1 MLKLQ
6 LTSEYQHYL
15 SINANIDNTMNTD
28 PIKLELYKNM
38 LTSVAEEMGVT
49 LQRTAFSP
57 NIKERLDF
65 SCAVFDSTGK
75 MVAQAAHIP
84 VHLGSMPLS
93 VLAAI
98 DHTEMAP
105 GDMIALNDPYR
116 GGTHLPDITL
126 VAPVFSD
133 GDIVDGKLKKGRSL
147 KRSGRRIYGKGYSSH
162 NLTERTA
169 RKIKKPVFF
178 VANRAHHAD
187 VGGMTPGSMPIATS
201 VIQEGIRIPPVKLI
215 RGGVLD
221 TDLWELILANVR
233 TPEERRG
240 DMEAQL
246 AANRVGERRLQ
257 EMVAKYGIT
266 EITTYMQ
273 ELCAYASRMV
283 RARLREI
290 PDGRYTYTDVLDN
303 DGITDEPIE
312 IRVAIEIEDDTAL
325 VDFTGTA
332 GQVRGSVNAIY
343 AITLSAV
350 FYTFRCIAGAD
361 VPANAGC
368 LEPIRVIA
376 PEGSVVNAKF
386 PAAVAGGNV
395 ETSQRI
401 VDVLLGAL
409 AQACPDQIPAASSGT
424 MNNLTIGGYDTSR
437 GKDFTYYETI
447 AGGMGARPNRDG
459 IDAIHTHMT
468 NTMNTPIEAIETN
481 YPMQVTTYGI
491 RRGTG
496 GAGKFQG
503 GAGVIRALKLLTD
516 AEVTILSERRK
527 RGPYGLQGGE
537 SGQPGCNVLISGGEE
552 HPLAS
557 KVSVST
563 REGDVIRIE
572 TPGGGGFSS

>member
-1 MLKLQ
+1 M
-6 LTSEYQHYL
+6 
-15 SINANIDNTMNTD
+15 NAD

-65 SCAVFDSTGK
+65 SCAVFDGAGK

-98 DHTEMAP
+98 EHTEMAP
-105 GDMIALNDPYR
+105 GDMIVLNDPYR

-133 GDIVDGKLKKGRSL
+133 EKPDNEKNS
-147 KRSGRRIYGKGYSSH
+147 
-162 NLTERTA
+162 
-169 RKIKKPVFF
+169 PVFF

-201 VIQEGIRIPPVKLI
+201 VIQEGIRIPPVKLV
-215 RGGVLD
+215 RSGELD
-221 TDLWELILANVR
+221 TDLWELILSNVR

-257 EMVAKYGIT
+257 EMVTKYGAT
-266 EITTYMQ
+266 EIAAYMQ
-273 ELCAYASRMV
+273 ELCEYANRML

-290 PDGRYTYTDVLDN
+290 PDGRYVYTDVLDN
-303 DGITDEPIE
+303 DGISDDPIE
-312 IRVAIEIEDDTAL
+312 IRVAIEIENDTAV

-332 GQVRGSVNAIY
+332 PQARGSVNAIY

-350 FYTFRCIAGAD
+350 FYTFRCLAGAD

-368 LEPIRVIA
+368 LDPIQVIT
-376 PEGSVVNAKF
+376 PEGTVVNAKF

-424 MNNLTIGGYDTSR
+424 MNNLTIGGYDAAR
-437 GKDFTYYETI
+437 DKEFTYYETI
-447 AGGMGARPNRDG
+447 AGGMGARPDRNG

-481 YPMQVTTYGI
+481 YPMQVVTYGI

-496 GAGKFQG
+496 GTGKYRG
-503 GAGVIRALKLLTD
+503 GAGVIRALRLLTD
-516 AEVTILSERRK
+516 AEVTILSERRTQ
-527 RGPYGLQGGE
+527 GPYGLQGGA

-552 HPLAS
+552 CALAG
-557 KVSVST
+557 KVSIST
-563 REGDVIRIE
+563 REGDIIRIE

>member
-1 MLKLQ
+1 MLVEPQ
-6 LTSEYQHYL
+6 LPPSDSLFHEDAHHKVTTD
-15 SINANIDNTMNTD
+15 IVNTD

-65 SCAVFDSTGK
+65 SCAVFDGTGK

-98 DHTEMAP
+98 EHTEMAP

-126 VAPVFSD
+126 VAPVFSSAN
-133 GDIVDGKLKKGRSL
+133 GSKTK
-147 KRSGRRIYGKGYSSH
+147 
-162 NLTERTA
+162 NE
-169 RKIKKPVFF
+169 PVFF

-187 VGGMTPGSMPIATS
+187 VGGMAPGSMPIATS

-215 RGGVLD
+215 RAGELD

-246 AANRVGERRLQ
+246 AANRVGERRLR
-257 EMVAKYGIT
+257 EMITKYGVT
-266 EITTYMQ
+266 EIAAYME
-273 ELCAYASRMV
+273 ELCAYASRMI
-283 RARLREI
+283 RARLQEI
-290 PDGRYTYTDVLDN
+290 PDGRYVYADVLDN

-312 IRVAIEIEDDTAL
+312 IRVAIEVENDTAV

-332 GQVRGSVNAIY
+332 PQVRGSVNAIY

-376 PEGSVVNAKF
+376 PEGTVVNANF

-424 MNNLTIGGYDTSR
+424 MNNLTIGGYDASR

-481 YPMQVTTYGI
+481 YPMQVAEYAI

-496 GAGKFQG
+496 GTGKFRG

-516 AEVTILSERRK
+516 AEVTILSERRT

-537 SGQPGCNVLISGGEE
+537 SGQPGCNVLISDGEE
-552 HPLAS
+552 HPLAG

-572 TPGGGGFSS
+572 TPGGGGFLSE

>member
-1 MLKLQ
+1 MR
-6 LTSEYQHYL
+6 
-15 SINANIDNTMNTD
+15 MD

-49 LQRTAFSP
+49 LRRTAFSP

-65 SCAVFDSTGK
+65 SCAVFDDAGK

-98 DHTEMAP
+98 AHTEMVP

-126 VAPVFSD
+126 VAPVFST
-133 GDIVDGKLKKGRSL
+133 KKE
-147 KRSGRRIYGKGYSSH
+147 RREKH
-162 NLTERTA
+162 R
-169 RKIKKPVFF
+169 PVFF

-187 VGGMTPGSMPIATS
+187 VGGMSPGSMPIATS
-201 VIQEGIRIPPVKLI
+201 VIQEGIRIPPVKLV
-215 RGGVLD
+215 RGGALD

-240 DMEAQL
+240 DIEAQL

-257 EMVAKYGIT
+257 EMVTKYGT
-266 EITTYMQ
+266 AEIATYME
-273 ELCAYASRMV
+273 ELHGYASRMV

-290 PDGRYTYTDVLDN
+290 PDGRYAYTDVLDN
-303 DGITDEPIE
+303 DGISDEPIE
-312 IRVAIEIEDDTAL
+312 IRVAIEIKGDTAV

-332 GQVRGSVNAIY
+332 SQARGSINAIY

-350 FYTFRCIAGAD
+350 FYTFRCLAGAD

-368 LEPIRVIA
+368 LEPIQVIA

-409 AQACPDQIPAASSGT
+409 AQACPDEIPAASSGT
-424 MNNLTIGGYDTSR
+424 MNNLTIGGYDASR
-437 GKDFTYYETI
+437 GKEFTYYETI
-447 AGGMGARPNRDG
+447 AGGMGARPNSDG

-481 YPMQVTTYGI
+481 YPMQVVEYGI

-496 GAGKFQG
+496 GAGQFRG
-503 GAGVIRALKLLTD
+503 GDGVVRGVQMLTD
-516 AEVTILSERRK
+516 AEVTILSERRT
-527 RGPYGLQGGE
+527 RGPYGLRGGKP
-537 SGQPGCNVLISGGEE
+537 GQPGRNVLISDGAEE
-552 HPLAS
+552 PLAG
-557 KVSVST
+557 KVSIST
-563 REGDVIRIE
+563 NEGDIIRIE
-572 TPGGGGFSS
+572 TPGGGGFFSVKKA

>member
-1 MLKLQ
+1 
-6 LTSEYQHYL
+6 
-15 SINANIDNTMNTD
+15 MNFD

-65 SCAVFDSTGK
+65 SCAVFDGTGQ

-84 VHLGSMPLS
+84 AHLGSMPLS
-93 VLAAI
+93 VLSAI
-98 DHTEMAP
+98 EHTEMGP

-126 VAPVFSD
+126 VAPVFS
-133 GDIVDGKLKKGRSL
+133 KASAN
-147 KRSGRRIYGKGYSSH
+147 SP
-162 NLTERTA
+162 T
-169 RKIKKPVFF
+169 FF

-187 VGGMTPGSMPIATS
+187 VGGMTPGSMPLATS

-215 RGGVLD
+215 RGGALD

-233 TPEERRG
+233 TPTERRG

-246 AANRVGERRLQ
+246 AANRIGERRLR
-257 EMVAKYGIT
+257 EMVAKYGT
-266 EITTYMQ
+266 KEIEAYMQ
-273 ELCAYASRMV
+273 ELCAYSSRMV
-283 RARLREI
+283 RAFLQEI
-290 PDGRYTYTDVLDN
+290 PDGRYVYADFLDN
-303 DGITDEPIE
+303 DGITAEPVE
-312 IRVAIEIEDDTAL
+312 IRVAIDIKADTAV

-350 FYTFRCIAGAD
+350 FYTFRCVAGVD
-361 VPANAGC
+361 VPSNAGC

-376 PEGSVVNAKF
+376 PEGTVVNAKF

-409 AQACPDQIPAASSGT
+409 ATACPERIPAASCGS
-424 MNNLTIGGYDTSR
+424 MNNLTVGGYDAAR
-437 GKDFTYYETI
+437 GRDFTYYETI

-468 NTMNTPIEAIETN
+468 NTMNTPIEAIETS
-481 YPMQVTTYGI
+481 YPMQVEQYAI

-496 GAGKFQG
+496 GAGEFQG
-503 GAGVIRALKLLTD
+503 GAGVVRSLRLLTD
-516 AEVTILSERRK
+516 AEVTILSERRALC
-527 RGPYGLQGGE
+527 PYGLQGGE
-537 SGQPGCNVLISGGEE
+537 AGQPGRNMLIREKTGGDSTAQ
-552 HPLAS
+552 PLAG
-557 KVSVST
+557 KATVSAH
-563 REGDVIRIE
+563 EGDIIQIE
-572 TPGGGGFSS
+572 TPGGGGYGKKGCIDD

>member
-1 MLKLQ
+1 M
-6 LTSEYQHYL
+6 
-15 SINANIDNTMNTD
+15 NAD

-65 SCAVFDSTGK
+65 SCAVFDDTGK

-98 DHTEMAP
+98 AHTEMAP

-133 GDIVDGKLKKGRSL
+133 NNEEGAKNRPI
-147 KRSGRRIYGKGYSSH
+147 
-162 NLTERTA
+162 
-169 RKIKKPVFF
+169 FF

-187 VGGMTPGSMPIATS
+187 VGGMSPGSMPIATS

-215 RGGVLD
+215 RGGELN

-240 DMEAQL
+240 DIEAQL

-257 EMVAKYGIT
+257 EMVTKYGT
-266 EITTYMQ
+266 AEMTAYMQ
-273 ELCAYASRMV
+273 ELRDYASRMV
-283 RARLREI
+283 RARLQEI
-290 PDGRYTYTDVLDN
+290 PDGRYVYADVLDN
-303 DGITDEPIE
+303 DGIIDEPIE
-312 IRVAIEIEDDTAL
+312 IRVAIEIEGDTAV

-332 GQVRGSVNAIY
+332 PQARGSVNAIY

-368 LEPIRVIA
+368 LEPIQVIA

-424 MNNLTIGGYDTSR
+424 MNNLTIGGYDASR
-437 GKDFTYYETI
+437 GKEFTYYETI
-447 AGGMGARPNRDG
+447 AGGMGARPNSDG

-481 YPMQVTTYGI
+481 YPMQVAQYTI
-491 RRGTG
+491 RHGTG
-496 GAGKFQG
+496 GAGKFSG
-503 GAGVIRALKLLTD
+503 GAGVVRALQILTD
-516 AEVTILSERRK
+516 AEVTILSERRT
-527 RGPYGLQGGE
+527 RGPYGLQGGA
-537 SGQPGCNVLISGGEE
+537 SGEPGRNVLISDGEE
-552 HPLAS
+552 HRLAG
-557 KVSVST
+557 KVSIST
-563 REGDVIRIE
+563 REGDIIRIE
-572 TPGGGGFSS
+572 TPGGGGFSAGRHTDLCRDKDLS

>member
-1 MLKLQ
+1 
-6 LTSEYQHYL
+6 
-15 SINANIDNTMNTD
+15 MNTD

-215 RGGVLD
+215 RGGELD

>member
-1 MLKLQ
+1 
-6 LTSEYQHYL
+6 
-15 SINANIDNTMNTD
+15 MNTD

-65 SCAVFDSTGK
+65 SCAVFDNTGK

-98 DHTEMAP
+98 AHTEMVP

-133 GDIVDGKLKKGRSL
+133 GNIIEEESKKVRNL
-147 KRSGRRIYGKGYSSH
+147 KRSGRRIYGEDFSSH
-162 NLTERTA
+162 NPTERTA

-201 VIQEGIRIPPVKLI
+201 VIQEGIRIPPIKLI
-215 RGGVLD
+215 RGEELD
-221 TDLWELILANVR
+221 TDLWEFILANVR
-233 TPEERRG
+233 TPGERRG
-240 DMEAQL
+240 DMEAQV

-257 EMVAKYGIT
+257 EMMGKYGASEMT
-266 EITTYMQ
+266 EYMQ
-273 ELCAYASRMV
+273 ELCAYANRMV

-290 PDGRYTYTDVLDN
+290 PNGRYTYTDMLDN

-312 IRVAIEIEDDTAL
+312 IRVAIEIEDDTAV

-332 GQVRGSVNAIY
+332 QQVRGSVNAIY

-350 FYTFRCIAGAD
+350 FYAFRCIAGVD

-368 LEPIRVIA
+368 LEPIQVVA
-376 PEGSVVNAKF
+376 PEGTVVNAKF

-409 AQACPDQIPAASSGT
+409 AKACPDQIPAASSGT
-424 MNNLTIGGYDTSR
+424 MNNLTIGGYDVSR
-437 GKDFTYYETI
+437 GKEFTYYETI

-481 YPMQVTTYGI
+481 YPMQVAAYAI

-496 GAGKFQG
+496 GTGKFRG
-503 GAGVIRALKLLTD
+503 GAGVVRALRLLTD
-516 AEVTILSERRK
+516 AEITILSERRN

-537 SGQPGCNVLISGGEE
+537 PGEPGRNVLISGGEE
-552 HPLAS
+552 RPLAG

-563 REGDVIRIE
+563 REGDIIRIE
-572 TPGGGGFSS
+572 TPGGGGFFND

>member
-1 MLKLQ
+1 
-6 LTSEYQHYL
+6 
-15 SINANIDNTMNTD
+15 MNTD

-49 LQRTAFSP
+49 LQRTAYSP

-65 SCAVFDSTGK
+65 SCAVFDGTGK

-98 DHTEMAP
+98 AHTEMAP

-126 VAPVFSD
+126 VAPVFSNENE
-133 GDIVDGKLKKGRSL
+133 LE
-147 KRSGRRIYGKGYSSH
+147 
-162 NLTERTA
+162 N
-169 RKIKKPVFF
+169 KPIFF

-187 VGGMTPGSMPIATS
+187 VGGMSPGSMPIATS

-215 RGGVLD
+215 RGGKLD

-257 EMVAKYGIT
+257 EMLTKYGST
-266 EITTYMQ
+266 EITAYMQ

-283 RARLREI
+283 QARLREI

-312 IRVAIEIEDDTAL
+312 IQVAIEIENDTAL

-332 GQVRGSVNAIY
+332 EQARGSVNAIY

-424 MNNLTIGGYDTSR
+424 MNNLTIGGYDASR

-481 YPMQVTTYGI
+481 YPMQVTTYSI

-496 GAGKFQG
+496 GTGKFRG
-503 GAGVIRALKLLTD
+503 GAGVIRALRLLTD
-516 AEVTILSERRK
+516 AEVTILSERRT

-537 SGQPGCNVLISGGEE
+537 PGQPGRNLLISDEEE
-552 HPLAS
+552 HLLDS

-563 REGDVIRIE
+563 SEGDVIRIE

>member
-1 MLKLQ
+1 MRKSDIRRIHP
-6 LTSEYQHYL
+6 TRTNGT
-15 SINANIDNTMNTD
+15 NAMNTD

-65 SCAVFDSTGK
+65 SCAVFDGTGK

-98 DHTEMAP
+98 EHTEMAP

-126 VAPVFSD
+126 VAPIFSD
-133 GDIVDGKLKKGRSL
+133 EKTGGR
-147 KRSGRRIYGKGYSSH
+147 KNRPI
-162 NLTERTA
+162 
-169 RKIKKPVFF
+169 FF

-215 RGGVLD
+215 RGGALD

-233 TPEERRG
+233 TPGERRG

-257 EMVAKYGIT
+257 EMAAKYGT
-266 EITTYMQ
+266 AEITAYMQ

-290 PDGRYTYTDVLDN
+290 PDGRYVYADVLDN
-303 DGITDEPIE
+303 DGITDDPIE
-312 IRVAIEIEDDTAL
+312 IQVAIEVENDTAV

-332 GQVRGSVNAIY
+332 PQVRGSVNAIY

-368 LEPIRVIA
+368 LDPIRVIA
-376 PEGSVVNAKF
+376 PEGTVVNAKF

-401 VDVLLGAL
+401 VDVILGAL
-409 AQACPDQIPAASSGT
+409 AQACPHQIPAASSGT
-424 MNNLTIGGYDTSR
+424 MNNLTIGGYDASR

-459 IDAIHTHMT
+459 IDAVHTHMT
-468 NTMNTPIEAIETN
+468 NTMNTPIEALETN
-481 YPMQVTTYGI
+481 YPMQVTTYAI
-491 RRGTG
+491 RRRTGGTG
-496 GAGKFQG
+496 KFRG
-503 GAGVIRALKLLTD
+503 GAGVIRALRLLTD
-516 AEVTILSERRK
+516 AEVTILSERRT
-527 RGPYGLQGGE
+527 RGPYGLAGGQA
-537 SGQPGCNVLISGGEE
+537 GQPGYNALISAGEE
-552 HPLAS
+552 HPLAG
-557 KVSVST
+557 KVSISV

>member
-1 MLKLQ
+1 
-6 LTSEYQHYL
+6 
-15 SINANIDNTMNTD
+15 MNTD

-65 SCAVFDSTGK
+65 SCAVFDGTGK

-98 DHTEMAP
+98 ERTEMAP

-126 VAPVFSD
+126 VAPIFSD
-133 GDIVDGKLKKGRSL
+133 ENK
-147 KRSGRRIYGKGYSSH
+147 
-162 NLTERTA
+162 N
-169 RKIKKPVFF
+169 KPVFF

-187 VGGMTPGSMPIATS
+187 VGGMAPGSMPIATS

-215 RGGVLD
+215 RAGELD

-257 EMVAKYGIT
+257 EMIAKYGTI
-266 EITTYMQ
+266 EIAAYM
-273 ELCAYASRMV
+273 EALCAYASRMV
-283 RARLREI
+283 RARIREI
-290 PDGRYTYTDVLDN
+290 PDGRYVHTDVLDN
-303 DGITDEPIE
+303 DGITDDPIE
-312 IRVAIEIEDDTAL
+312 IQVAIEIENDEAV

-332 GQVRGSVNAIY
+332 PQVRGSVNAIY

-376 PEGSVVNAKF
+376 PGGTVVNAKF

-424 MNNLTIGGYDTSR
+424 MNNLTIGGYDASR

-481 YPMQVTTYGI
+481 YPMQVVEYAI

-496 GAGKFQG
+496 GAGKFRG
-503 GAGVIRALKLLTD
+503 GDGVIRSLRLLTE
-516 AEVTILSERRK
+516 AEVTILSERRT

-537 SGQPGCNVLISGGEE
+537 SGRPGRNVLISDNKE
-552 HPLAS
+552 HPLTS
-557 KVSVST
+557 KVSVSM

-572 TPGGGGFSS
+572 TPGGGGFSSTKGLS

>member
-1 MLKLQ
+1 
-6 LTSEYQHYL
+6 
-15 SINANIDNTMNTD
+15 MNMD

-49 LQRTAFSP
+49 LRRTAFSP

-65 SCAVFDSTGK
+65 SCAVFDDTGK

-98 DHTEMAP
+98 AHTEMAP

-126 VAPVFSD
+126 VAPVLSND
-133 GDIVDGKLKKGRSL
+133 REKDTKSQPI
-147 KRSGRRIYGKGYSSH
+147 
-162 NLTERTA
+162 
-169 RKIKKPVFF
+169 FF

-187 VGGMTPGSMPIATS
+187 VGGMSPGSMPIATS

-215 RGGVLD
+215 RGGELN

-240 DMEAQL
+240 DIEAQL

-257 EMVAKYGIT
+257 EMVTKYGDT
-266 EITTYMQ
+266 EITAYMA
-273 ELCAYASRMV
+273 ELRAYASRMV
-283 RARLREI
+283 RARLRDI
-290 PDGRYTYTDVLDN
+290 PDGRYIYSDVLDN
-303 DGITDEPIE
+303 DGIIDESIE
-312 IRVAIEIEDDTAL
+312 IRVAIEIKGDTAV

-332 GQVRGSVNAIY
+332 PQARGSVNAIY

-368 LEPIRVIA
+368 LEPIQVIA

-424 MNNLTIGGYDTSR
+424 MNNLTIGGYDVSR
-437 GKDFTYYETI
+437 GKEFTYYETI
-447 AGGMGARPNRDG
+447 AGGMGARPNKDG

-481 YPMQVTTYGI
+481 YPMQVVEYGV

-496 GAGKFQG
+496 GVGKFRG
-503 GAGVIRALKLLTD
+503 GAGVVRALQVLTD
-516 AEVTILSERRK
+516 AEVTILSERRT
-527 RGPYGLQGGE
+527 RGPYGLQEGAQ
-537 SGQPGCNVLISGGEE
+537 GQPGRNVLISEGEE
-552 HPLAS
+552 HPLAG
-557 KVSVST
+557 KVSIST
-563 REGDVIRIE
+563 REGDIIRIE
-572 TPGGGGFSS
+572 TPGGGGYGNKGTR

>member
-1 MLKLQ
+1 
-6 LTSEYQHYL
+6 
-15 SINANIDNTMNTD
+15 MNTD

-65 SCAVFDSTGK
+65 SCAVFDNTGK

-98 DHTEMAP
+98 AHTEMVP

-126 VAPVFSD
+126 VAPVFSNGDMEKWKD
-133 GDIVDGKLKKGRSL
+133 GRKSEWKD
-147 KRSGRRIYGKGYSSH
+147 RRGSQSS
-162 NLTERTA
+162 NLPIFQSSIRP
-169 RKIKKPVFF
+169 IFF

-187 VGGMTPGSMPIATS
+187 VGGMSPGSMPIATS
-201 VIQEGIRIPPVKLI
+201 VIQEGIRIPPIKLI
-215 RGGVLD
+215 RGGELD
-221 TDLWELILANVR
+221 TDLWEFILANVR
-233 TPEERRG
+233 TPGERRG
-240 DMEAQL
+240 DMEAQV
-246 AANRVGERRLQ
+246 AANRVGERRLW
-257 EMVAKYGIT
+257 EMMGKYGAPEIT
-266 EITTYMQ
+266 EYMQ

-290 PDGRYTYTDVLDN
+290 PNGRYTYTDVLDN

-332 GQVRGSVNAIY
+332 QQVRGSVNAIY

-350 FYTFRCIAGAD
+350 FYAFRCIAGTD

-368 LEPIRVIA
+368 LEPIRVVA
-376 PEGSVVNAKF
+376 PEGTVVNAKF

-424 MNNLTIGGYDTSR
+424 MNNLTIGGYDVSR
-437 GKDFTYYETI
+437 QKEFTYYETI

-481 YPMQVTTYGI
+481 YPMQVAAYAI

-496 GAGKFQG
+496 GPGKFRG
-503 GAGVIRALKLLTD
+503 GDGVIRALRLLTD
-516 AEVTILSERRK
+516 AEVTLLSERRT

-537 SGQPGCNVLISGGEE
+537 PGKPGRNVLISDGEE
-552 HPLAS
+552 HPLAG
-557 KVSVST
+557 KVSIST
-563 REGDVIRIE
+563 REGEVIRIE
-572 TPGGGGFSS
+572 TPGGGGYGKKGTPNS

>member
-1 MLKLQ
+1 M
-6 LTSEYQHYL
+6 
-15 SINANIDNTMNTD
+15 TMIAD

-49 LQRTAFSP
+49 LRRTAFSP

-65 SCAVFDSTGK
+65 SCAVFDDTGK

-98 DHTEMAP
+98 AHTEMVP

-126 VAPVFSD
+126 VAPVFGAFSQSGSD
-133 GDIVDGKLKKGRSL
+133 EKEKQGKHR
-147 KRSGRRIYGKGYSSH
+147 
-162 NLTERTA
+162 
-169 RKIKKPVFF
+169 PVFF

-187 VGGMTPGSMPIATS
+187 VGGMSPGSMPIATS
-201 VIQEGIRIPPVKLI
+201 VIQEGIRIPPVKLV
-215 RGGVLD
+215 RGGALN

-240 DMEAQL
+240 DIEAQV

-257 EMVAKYGIT
+257 EMVTKYGTT
-266 EITTYMQ
+266 EIAAYME
-273 ELCAYASRMV
+273 ELRGYASRMV

-290 PDGRYTYTDVLDN
+290 PDGRYVYTDVLDN

-312 IRVAIEIEDDTAL
+312 IRVAIEIKGDTAV

-332 GQVRGSVNAIY
+332 PQVRGSVNAIY

-350 FYTFRCIAGAD
+350 FYTFRCLAGAD

-368 LEPIRVIA
+368 LEPIQVIA
-376 PEGSVVNAKF
+376 PEGSVVNATF

-409 AQACPDQIPAASSGT
+409 SQACPDEIPAASSGT
-424 MNNLTIGGYDTSR
+424 MNNLTIGGYDPSR
-437 GKDFTYYETI
+437 GKEFTYYETI
-447 AGGMGARPNRDG
+447 AGGMGARPNGDG

-481 YPMQVTTYGI
+481 YPMQVVEYAI

-496 GAGKFQG
+496 GKGKFRG
-503 GAGVIRALKLLTD
+503 GAGVVRALRILTE
-516 AEVTILSERRK
+516 AEATILSERRT

-537 SGQPGCNVLISGGEE
+537 QGKPGRNVLISGKKE
-552 HPLAS
+552 HQLAG
-557 KVSVST
+557 KASVSME
-563 REGDVIRIE
+563 EGDVIRIE
-572 TPGGGGFSS
+572 TPGGGGFFPETPPRHNR

>member
-1 MLKLQ
+1 M
-6 LTSEYQHYL
+6 
-15 SINANIDNTMNTD
+15 D

-49 LQRTAFSP
+49 LRRTAFSP

-65 SCAVFDSTGK
+65 SCAVFDDTGK

-98 DHTEMAP
+98 AHTEMAP

-133 GDIVDGKLKKGRSL
+133 TNEKAAKNRPI
-147 KRSGRRIYGKGYSSH
+147 
-162 NLTERTA
+162 
-169 RKIKKPVFF
+169 FF

-187 VGGMTPGSMPIATS
+187 VGGMSPGSMPIATS

-215 RGGVLD
+215 RGGELN

-240 DMEAQL
+240 DIEAQL

-257 EMVAKYGIT
+257 EMVTKYGT
-266 EITTYMQ
+266 SEMTAYME
-273 ELCAYASRMV
+273 ELRAYASRMV

-290 PDGRYTYTDVLDN
+290 PDGRYVYADMLDN
-303 DGITDEPIE
+303 DGIIDEPIE
-312 IRVAIEIEDDTAL
+312 IRVAIEIEDDTAV

-332 GQVRGSVNAIY
+332 PQARGSVNAIY

-368 LEPIRVIA
+368 LEPIEVIA

-409 AQACPDQIPAASSGT
+409 AQACPNQIPAASSGT
-424 MNNLTIGGYDTSR
+424 MNNLTIGGYDVSR
-437 GKDFTYYETI
+437 RKEFTYYETI

-481 YPMQVTTYGI
+481 YPMQVVQYGI

-496 GAGKFQG
+496 GAGRFRG
-503 GAGVIRALKLLTD
+503 GAGVVRALRILTD
-516 AEVTILSERRK
+516 AEVTILSERRTQ
-527 RGPYGLQGGE
+527 GPYGLQGGE
-537 SGQPGCNVLISGGEE
+537 AGQPGHNSLISDGEK
-552 HPLAS
+552 HPLPG
-557 KVSVST
+557 KVSIST
-563 REGDVIRIE
+563 REGDIIQIE
-572 TPGGGGFSS
+572 TPGGGGFSA

>member
-1 MLKLQ
+1 M
-6 LTSEYQHYL
+6 
-15 SINANIDNTMNTD
+15 D

-49 LQRTAFSP
+49 LRRTAFSP

-65 SCAVFDSTGK
+65 SCAVFDDTGR

-98 DHTEMAP
+98 AHAEMVP
-105 GDMIALNDPYR
+105 GDMVVLNDPYR

-133 GDIVDGKLKKGRSL
+133 EKGTSEKNRP
-147 KRSGRRIYGKGYSSH
+147 
-162 NLTERTA
+162 A
-169 RKIKKPVFF
+169 FF

-187 VGGMTPGSMPIATS
+187 VGGMRPGSMPIATS
-201 VIQEGIRIPPVKLI
+201 VIQEGIRIPPVKLV
-215 RGGVLD
+215 RGGALD

-246 AANRVGERRLQ
+246 AANRVGERRLH
-257 EMVAKYGIT
+257 EMVAKYGT
-266 EITTYMQ
+266 AEIAAYMK
-273 ELCAYASRMV
+273 ELRAYASRMV
-283 RARLREI
+283 RARLRDI
-290 PDGRYTYTDVLDN
+290 PDGRYAYTDVLDN

-312 IRVAIEIEDDTAL
+312 IRVAIEIKDDTAV

-332 GQVRGSVNAIY
+332 AQARGSVNAIY

-350 FYTFRCIAGAD
+350 FYTFRCLAGAE

-368 LEPIRVIA
+368 LEPIQVIA
-376 PEGSVVNAKF
+376 PEGSVVNATF

-424 MNNLTIGGYDTSR
+424 MNNLTIGGYDAVR
-437 GKDFTYYETI
+437 RKEFTYYETI
-447 AGGMGARPNRDG
+447 AGGMGARPNADG

-481 YPMQVTTYGI
+481 YPMRVVEYGI

-496 GAGKFQG
+496 GAGKFRG
-503 GAGVIRALKLLTD
+503 GAGVVRALQLLTET
-516 AEVTILSERRK
+516 EVTILSERRT
-527 RGPYGLQGGE
+527 RGPYGLQGGA
-537 SGQPGCNVLISGGEE
+537 PGHPGRNVLISNEEE
-552 HPLAS
+552 HPLAG
-557 KVSVST
+557 KVSIST
-563 REGDVIRIE
+563 REGDIIRIE
-572 TPGGGGFSS
+572 TPGGGGFSF

>member
-1 MLKLQ
+1 MLKCKQ
-6 LTSEYQHYL
+6 LL
-15 SINANIDNTMNTD
+15 GLLVIDSQQLDKQKAMRMD

-49 LQRTAFSP
+49 LRRTAFSP

-65 SCAVFDSTGK
+65 SCAVFDDTGK

-98 DHTEMAP
+98 AHTEMAP

-126 VAPVFSD
+126 VTPVF
-133 GDIVDGKLKKGRSL
+133 LEKKEKQGA
-147 KRSGRRIYGKGYSSH
+147 H
-162 NLTERTA
+162 Q
-169 RKIKKPVFF
+169 PVFF

-187 VGGMTPGSMPIATS
+187 VGGMRPGSMPIATS
-201 VIQEGIRIPPVKLI
+201 VIQEGIRIPPVKLV
-215 RGGVLD
+215 RGGALD

-240 DMEAQL
+240 DIEAQV

-257 EMVAKYGIT
+257 EMVTKYGT
-266 EITTYMQ
+266 AEIATYME
-273 ELCAYASRMV
+273 ELRGYASRMV

-290 PDGRYTYTDVLDN
+290 PDGRYTYADMLDN

-312 IRVAIEIEDDTAL
+312 IRVAIEIKGETAV

-332 GQVRGSVNAIY
+332 PQARGSVNAIH

-350 FYTFRCIAGAD
+350 FYTFRCLAGAD

-368 LEPIRVIA
+368 LEPIQVTA
-376 PEGSVVNAKF
+376 PEGSVVNARF

-424 MNNLTIGGYDTSR
+424 MNNLTIGGYDASR
-437 GKDFTYYETI
+437 EKEFTYYETI
-447 AGGMGARPNRDG
+447 AGGMGARPNSDG

-481 YPMQVTTYGI
+481 YPMQVVQYAI

-496 GAGKFQG
+496 GTGKFRG
-503 GAGVIRALKLLTD
+503 GAGVVRALRILTE
-516 AEVTILSERRK
+516 AEVTILSERRT
-527 RGPYGLQGGE
+527 RGPYGLRGGE
-537 SGQPGCNVLISGGEE
+537 PGQPGRNILISDGKE
-552 HPLAS
+552 HPLTG
-557 KVSVST
+557 KVSLST
-563 REGDVIRIE
+563 REGDIIRIE
-572 TPGGGGFSS
+572 TPGGGGFFPVEKA

>member
-1 MLKLQ
+1 
-6 LTSEYQHYL
+6 
-15 SINANIDNTMNTD
+15 MNTD

-65 SCAVFDSTGK
+65 SCAVFDGTGK

-98 DHTEMAP
+98 EHTEMAP

-126 VAPVFSD
+126 VAPVFS
-133 GDIVDGKLKKGRSL
+133 GENGS
-147 KRSGRRIYGKGYSSH
+147 KRK
-162 NLTERTA
+162 N
-169 RKIKKPVFF
+169 KPVFF

-187 VGGMTPGSMPIATS
+187 VGGMAPGSMPIATS

-215 RGGVLD
+215 RSGELD

-246 AANRVGERRLQ
+246 AANRVGERRLR
-257 EMVAKYGIT
+257 EMITKYGTTDIT
-266 EITTYMQ
+266 AYMQ
-273 ELCAYASRMV
+273 ELCEYASRMV
-283 RARLREI
+283 RARLQEI
-290 PDGRYTYTDVLDN
+290 PDGRYVYTDVLDN
-303 DGITDEPIE
+303 DGISDEPIE
-312 IRVAIEIEDDTAL
+312 IQVAVEIENDTAV

-332 GQVRGSVNAIY
+332 PQARGSVNAIY

-368 LEPIRVIA
+368 LEPIQVIA
-376 PEGSVVNAKF
+376 PEGTVVNAKF

-424 MNNLTIGGYDTSR
+424 MNNLTIGGYDTAR

-468 NTMNTPIEAIETN
+468 NTMNTPVEAIETN
-481 YPMQVTTYGI
+481 YPMQVATYSI

-496 GAGKFQG
+496 GAGKFRG
-503 GAGVIRALKLLTD
+503 GDGVIRALRLLTD
-516 AEVTILSERRK
+516 AEVTILSERRTQ
-527 RGPYGLQGGE
+527 GPYGLQGGE
-537 SGQPGCNVLISGGEE
+537 AGQPGYNALISGGEE

-572 TPGGGGFSS
+572 TPGGGGFAS

>member
-1 MLKLQ
+1 M
-6 LTSEYQHYL
+6 
-15 SINANIDNTMNTD
+15 NAD
-28 PIKLELYKNM
+28 PIKLELYKNI

-65 SCAVFDSTGK
+65 SCAVFDGSGQ

-98 DHTEMAP
+98 ERTEMGP
-105 GDMIALNDPYR
+105 GDMIVLNDPYC

-133 GDIVDGKLKKGRSL
+133 EKSDDGETR
-147 KRSGRRIYGKGYSSH
+147 
-162 NLTERTA
+162 
-169 RKIKKPVFF
+169 PVFF

-215 RGGVLD
+215 RGGELD

-240 DMEAQL
+240 DMEAQI

-257 EMVAKYGIT
+257 EMVNKYGT
-266 EITTYMQ
+266 PEITAYMQ

-283 RARLREI
+283 RTRLREI
-290 PDGRYTYTDVLDN
+290 PDGRYGYTDVLDN
-303 DGITDEPIE
+303 DGITDDPIE
-312 IRVAIEIEDDTAL
+312 IRVVIEIKNDTAV

-332 GQVRGSVNAIY
+332 PQVRGSVNAIY

-361 VPANAGC
+361 VPANTGC
-368 LEPIRVIA
+368 LEPIQVIA
-376 PEGSVVNAKF
+376 PEGTVVNAKF

-424 MNNLTIGGYDTSR
+424 MNNLTIGGYDASR
-437 GKDFTYYETI
+437 GKEFTYYETI
-447 AGGMGARPNRDG
+447 AGGMGARPNCDG
-459 IDAIHTHMT
+459 IDAVHTHMT
-468 NTMNTPIEAIETN
+468 NTMNTPIEAIETS
-481 YPMQVTTYGI
+481 YPMQVATYAI

-496 GAGKFQG
+496 GAGKFRG

-516 AEVTILSERRK
+516 AEVTILSERRN

-537 SGQPGCNVLISGGEE
+537 SGEPGRNVLISDGEE
-552 HPLAS
+552 QPLAG

-563 REGDVIRIE
+563 SEGDVIRIE